1 MVGGAQEAPQ
11 SPFDPAAWSGE
22 LAARWERLAE
32 ELRRRLGPGV
42 PLEPGVRH
50 RFEARLGS
58 DLSGAVLHRGALP
71 GRLAAAL
78 GAEALAAGSHV
89 LGDARRLDPATRQGA
104 ALLGH
109 ELTHVAGAPRHADP
123 PPMHLRPRFA
133 GTRRHD
139 DTGTRGHADTE
150 TRGGV
155 APPPLAAPPPAASPL
170 ALSAPAVQRAVVA
183 DEAAAL
189 SVEQGM
195 LQAPRGTRRRPVDV
209 QALAERVYTRLVD
222 AYQLERERAPW

>member
-1 MVGGAQEAPQ
+1 MVGGAHVSPQ
-11 SPFDPAAWSGE
+11 SPLDAAAWSAE
-22 LAARWERLAE
+22 MAARWERLAE

-42 PLEPGVRH
+42 PLDAAVRH
-50 RFEARLGS
+50 AFEARLGS
-58 DLSGAVLHRGALP
+58 DLSRAVLHRGALP

-89 LGDARRLDPATRQGA
+89 LGDAQRLDPATRQGA

-109 ELTHVAGAPRHADP
+109 ELTHVAGASGRTSPPAMRLRP
-123 PPMHLRPRFA
+123 PP
-133 GTRRHD
+133 GETRR
-139 DTGTRGHADTE
+139 RGSAG

-155 APPPLAAPPPAASPL
+155 VDTLPASPPAAV
-170 ALSAPAVQRAVVA
+170 SAPVVQRAVVV

-195 LQAPRGTRRRPVDV
+195 LQGSRGSKRRPVDV
-209 QALAERVYTRLVD
+209 QALAERVYERLVD
-222 AYQLERERAPW
+222 ALLIERERAPWQA